1 MLSADGTRL
10 FWNGYIYDTN
20 LVELGPLGA
29 EIYGC
34 STEGAIAFS
43 DHQAF
48 DTSTRLSIY
57 TLPVTSTVKTVD
69 RLNQRL

>member
-34 STEGAIAFS
+34 STEGILIAFS
-43 DHQAF
+43 DPQAF
-48 DTSTRLSIY
+48 DTATRLSIY
-57 TLPVTSTVKTVD
+57 NLPVTSSSQD
-69 RLNQRL
+69 SH